1 MRVLTPKGKILKIGK
16 AEQVVEARVHFNG
29 DDIRLCQVAK
39 DKAQSVNGVY
49 LTKSIDGFGMASEN
63 IFIGN
68 LKSEKVKEI
77 MNELLTQ
84 GYVDLSAL
92 QYQPPATGEKL
103 FDFDDGQTLPYYVDE
118 PMYIM
123 KYSPNSLHSPFSDPF
138 TFGQG
143 ISGINDSDNN
153 EEEFCDEDEEIV

>member
-1 MRVLTPKGKILKIGK
+1 M
-16 AEQVVEARVHFNG
+16 HFNG

-39 DKAQSVNGVY
+39 DKAQAVKGVY

-123 KYSPNSLHSPFSDPF
+123 KYSPNSLHSTFSDPF
-138 TFGQG
+138 TFGPG
-143 ISGINDSDNN
+143 MPDMNN
-153 EEEFCDEDEEIV
+153 TDDCEEETDDGID